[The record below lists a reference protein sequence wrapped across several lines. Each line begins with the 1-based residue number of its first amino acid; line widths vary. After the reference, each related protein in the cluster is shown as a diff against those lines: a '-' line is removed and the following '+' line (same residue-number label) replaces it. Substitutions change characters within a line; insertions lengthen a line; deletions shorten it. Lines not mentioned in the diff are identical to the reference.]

1 MPLTTEQTDAAGR
14 ARFLESLAAGTAA
27 PAGGSAA
34 AYSVAMAGAL
44 LAMVARLT
52 IGRKNYAGVAA
63 QMQAALEQAETLR
76 NRASSAVAQD
86 IEAFESVMAAL
97 RQPATNAAETEARSA
112 ARAASTLR
120 AAEVQLDVAETGAR
134 IVQLAQVCATHG
146 NPNAAPDAAA
156 AAHLAFGGLCAAV
169 LNVRSN
175 CASLPDTQPASALA
189 AAATQ
194 LETTAHAALQATLQ
208 AVASRT
214 SPV

>member
-52 IGRKNYAGVAA
+52 IGRKKYAGVAA

-97 RQPATNAAETEARSA
+97 RQPATNAAETAARSA

-134 IVQLAQVCATHG
+134 IVQLAQVCAAHG

-169 LNVRSN
+169 LNVRTN

>member
-1 MPLTTEQTDAAGR
+1 MQLTTEQTDAAGR

-34 AYSVAMAGAL
+34 AYSVAMAAAL

-97 RQPATNAAETEARSA
+97 RQPATNVAETAARSA

-134 IVQLAQVCATHG
+134 IVQLAQVCAAHG

-169 LNVRSN
+169 LNVRTN
-175 CASLPDTQPASALA
+175 CASLPDTQPASALL